1 MNFSFDESQ
10 DEFNLSLYPSKC
22 KKINQ
27 SEWRIRRREITTFAR
42 DLMRELS
49 MESDRDIQKR
59 EKEQIKQNSKVSK
72 VDIQLKRWGL
82 RVSNTRVF
90 NSGKTNYVKKN

>member
-1 MNFSFDESQ
+1 
-10 DEFNLSLYPSKC
+10 
-22 KKINQ
+22 
-27 SEWRIRRREITTFAR
+27 
-42 DLMRELS
+42 

-82 RVSNTRVF
+82 RVSNTKVF